1 MYYLIITTDF
11 GTLDMSGLKVFY
23 RTKKEAEKMAK
34 LARSIEWTETVRIEK
49 TGNHKAR
56 GN

>member
-1 MYYLIITTDF
+1 MYYLIITTDV

-23 RTKKEAEKMAK
+23 RTKKEAEKMAE
-34 LARSIEWTETVRIEK
+34 LARSIEWTETVKIEK
-49 TGNHKAR
+49 TGNHKTR